1 MLKMLKK
8 YAKMLKKYAKILK
21 KLTFENFSKK
31 VEMLKNVGLNQGWK
45 NITITPLV
53 IVSYRY
59 FYITITNEVCMITN
73 DN

>member
-1 MLKMLKK
+1 MEYTLCLLVIGSSVIIKTPLS
-8 YAKMLKKYAKILK
+8 
-21 KLTFENFSKK
+21 F
-31 VEMLKNVGLNQGWK
+31 NQGWK

-59 FYITITNEVCMITN
+59 FYITITNEAYMITN